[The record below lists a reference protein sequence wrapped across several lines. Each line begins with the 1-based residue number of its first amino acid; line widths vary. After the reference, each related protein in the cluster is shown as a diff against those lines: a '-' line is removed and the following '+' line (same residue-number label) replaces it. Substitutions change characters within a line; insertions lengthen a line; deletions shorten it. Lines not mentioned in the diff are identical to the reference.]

1 MLDQVGTSQI
11 IRFATFEVDLQAQE
25 LRKAGLRLKLS
36 GQPFQ
41 VLAILLE
48 QPGSVVTREELQ
60 RRMWPDTFV
69 DVDHNLNTAIN
80 KIREALGDS
89 SENPRFVETLPRR
102 GYRFIG
108 PITANGTAPAEVE
121 TKAAVDGLSGRHI
134 PWRLVAAGALAA
146 AVLLAVVLVLRSRS
160 PGDVHQRAL
169 TRVTFDSGHQIG
181 ATWSPDGRFI
191 AYGSDR
197 GGKFDVW
204 VQQAS
209 GGDPVQVTHGP
220 GQNWQPDWSPDGKY
234 IAYRSETGSG
244 GIYVTPALGGAGLER
259 QISSYGYKP
268 RWSPDRSQILFQRDF
283 VQGLSRNKFYVVSL
297 DGTPPR
303 EILADFIAKND
314 LWPASAA
321 WRRSDEVSFWVAG
334 DKPSPDFWTVQISGH
349 SGTKLII
356 TPDVEKQLR
365 EAAEGSEFAGDFS
378 FAWSASGRVVYFE
391 RNYRGARNIWGMDVD
406 PEAFRATAVERLTT
420 GPGPDNGVAVS
431 ADGNKLA
438 FTANSEQVRSWL
450 FPFDAANGRILGEG
464 HAVSPSSLMAWEQD
478 LSRDGKKL
486 VFWGGKYGANK
497 SAVYQ
502 ETLEDMRES
511 PVIADDRGRDSAH
524 WSPDGTHLVYAR
536 GCGGGAQLMLWS
548 AQTHTEEPLTGTCSE
563 IIPDGDWSPDG
574 TNVLATR
581 LDSKTQHSEVW
592 LVPISARPNAETAS
606 RRLFTCS
613 GCDLWQP
620 HFSPDARW
628 IVFEAAAE
636 LPTAIEDKIYVAPAG
651 GGPWTAITDG
661 QQFADKPRWSP
672 DGKTI
677 YFLSQEDGYF
687 NVWARRFE
695 PTTGTPLGAPHRVT
709 SFARPKF
716 MIPSFISP
724 VGFAL
729 TQDRL
734 LLSIVEVSGSIWMLE
749 NLRR

>member
-1 MLDQVGTSQI
+1 VEQVPVRSRSVRFGT
-11 IRFATFEVDLQAQE
+11 FDVDFRASE
-25 LRKAGLRLKLS
+25 LRKSGVKLKLT

-48 QPGSVVTREELQ
+48 RPGEVVTRDELQ
-60 RRMWPDTFV
+60 KILWPDTFV

-89 SENPRFVETLPRR
+89 AESPRFIETLSRR
-102 GYRFIG
+102 GYRFIA
-108 PITANGTAPAEVE
+108 PIDDIAASEVE
-121 TKAAVDGLSGRHI
+121 AQAVVDGRSGRLI
-134 PWRLVAAGALAA
+134 PWRLVGYTAGALVS

-160 PGDVHQRAL
+160 PAVLHQRAL
-169 TRVTFDSGHQIG
+169 TRVTFDSGQQIG
-181 ATWSPDGRFI
+181 ATWSPDGRLI

-204 VQQAS
+204 VQQVG

-220 GQNWQPDWSPDGKY
+220 GQSWQPDWSPDGKY

-268 RWSPDRSQILFQRDF
+268 RWSPDSSKVLFQRDF
-283 VQGLSRNKFYVVSL
+283 VQGLSRNKLYVVSL
-297 DGTPPR
+297 DGAPPR
-303 EILADFIAKND
+303 EILADFIEKND

-321 WRRSDEVSFWVAG
+321 WRRRDEVSLWSNG
-334 DKPSPDFWTVQISGH
+334 DKPSPDFWTVQISGQ
-349 SGTKLII
+349 SGKKLTI
-356 TPDVEKQLR
+356 TPDVERQLR
-365 EAAEGSEFAGDFS
+365 EAAEGSEFAGEFS

-391 RNYRGARNIWGMDVD
+391 RNYRGARNIWRMTID

-420 GPGPDNGVAVS
+420 GPGPDNGIAVS

-450 FPFDAANGRILGEG
+450 FPFDATTGRVLGEG
-464 HAVSPSSLMAWEQD
+464 HAVSPSSLMAWQQD
-478 LSRDGKKL
+478 LSRDGKKI

-497 SAVYQ
+497 SFLYQ
-502 ETLEDMRES
+502 GTVEDARVS
-511 PVIADDRGRDSAH
+511 PVIADDGKRGAAH

-536 GCGGGAQLMLWS
+536 DCSDGASQLMLWS
-548 AQTHTEEPLTGTCSE
+548 AQTHTEEPLSGTCSE
-563 IIPDGDWSPDG
+563 IFPDGDWSPDG
-574 TNVLATR
+574 RNVLASR
-581 LDSKTQHSEVW
+581 WDSKTQHSEVW
-592 LVPISARPNAETAS
+592 LIPVSARPNAETAS
-606 RRLFTCS
+606 RRLITCS

-636 LPTAIEDKIYVAPAG
+636 LPTTIEDKIYVAPAA
-651 GGPWTAITDG
+651 GGPWKAITDG
-661 QQFADKPRWSP
+661 QHFADKPRWAP

-695 PTTGTPLGAPHRVT
+695 PTTGTPIGAPHRVT

-724 VGFAL
+724 VGFSL

-734 LLSIVEVSGSIWMLE
+734 LLSVVEVSGSIWMLTE
-749 NLRR
+749 PA